1 MPAGDGWQAVELR
14 YAGSDLA
21 MTVIVPDHGTMPAFE
36 RDIDGARLAQMIRSL
51 APAGSLHVRLPKWTF
66 RTSVP
71 LADSL
76 AALGMPTAFEPAA
89 ADFSGMTT
97 QEKLYISAVLHEAF
111 IAVDETGTEAA
122 AATAVVGRAV
132 SARAEPLTMDVNRPF
147 LFVIHDRATGT
158 PLFIGR
164 VTDPTG

>member
-1 MPAGDGWQAVELR
+1 
-14 YAGSDLA
+14 
-21 MTVIVPDHGTMPAFE
+21 
-36 RDIDGARLAQMIRSL
+36 
-51 APAGSLHVRLPKWTF
+51 
-66 RTSVP
+66 
-71 LADSL
+71 
-76 AALGMPTAFEPAA
+76 
-89 ADFSGMTT
+89 MTT

-132 SARAEPLTMDVNRPF
+132 SARPEPIFVDVNRPF
-147 LFVIHDRATGT
+147 LFVIHDRATGA